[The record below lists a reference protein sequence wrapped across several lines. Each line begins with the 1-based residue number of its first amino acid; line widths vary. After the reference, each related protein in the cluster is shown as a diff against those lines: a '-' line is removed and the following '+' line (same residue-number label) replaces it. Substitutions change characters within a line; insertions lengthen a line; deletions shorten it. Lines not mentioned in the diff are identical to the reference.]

1 MSNPPAYWMLQIQ
14 LFITTKTSNMKAIII
29 VFVFFMS
36 SSCLFAQDGNKPVFA
51 VSDNLN
57 EFGDWQSTQQL
68 TVKGKENVTI
78 PMSVRH
84 KIIKKQF
91 LTCKFTV
98 EIRNDSDK
106 DIKFYYL
113 AGNSRTNYYAGS
125 AGAIREKV
133 KLKPGE
139 VKEINYPLPTK
150 NFKAADDAETCRKCK
165 ELEHLYMIGDLELN

>member
-1 MSNPPAYWMLQIQ
+1 MKKTI
-14 LFITTKTSNMKAIII
+14 ITLAFLISTFS
-29 VFVFFMS
+29 
-36 SSCLFAQDGNKPVFA
+36 LLAQDGNKPVFS

-57 EFGDWQSTQQL
+57 EFGEWQTSKQL
-68 TVKGKENVTI
+68 TVKGKEGIVI
-78 PMSVRH
+78 PISYRH
-84 KIIKKQF
+84 KVVKKF
-91 LTCKFTV
+91 ALTCKFTV

-125 AGAIREKV
+125 VRAIKEKV

-165 ELEHLYMIGDLELN
+165 ELEHLFMLGDLQLD

>member
-1 MSNPPAYWMLQIQ
+1 MKKTI
-14 LFITTKTSNMKAIII
+14 ITLAFLISTVS
-29 VFVFFMS
+29 
-36 SSCLFAQDGNKPVFA
+36 LLAQDGNKPVFS

-57 EFGDWQSTQQL
+57 EFGEWQTSKQL
-68 TVKGKENVTI
+68 TVKGKEGIII
-78 PMSVRH
+78 PISYRH
-84 KIIKKQF
+84 KVVKKF
-91 LTCKFTV
+91 ALTCKFTV

-125 AGAIREKV
+125 VGAIKEKV

-165 ELEHLYMIGDLELN
+165 ELEHLFMLGDLQLD

>member
-1 MSNPPAYWMLQIQ
+1 MKGTI
-14 LFITTKTSNMKAIII
+14 ITLAFLISTFS
-29 VFVFFMS
+29 
-36 SSCLFAQDGNKPVFA
+36 LLAQDGNKPVFS

-57 EFGDWQSTQQL
+57 EFGEWQTSKQL
-68 TVKGKENVTI
+68 TVKGKEGIII
-78 PMSVRH
+78 PISYRH
-84 KIIKKQF
+84 KVVKKF
-91 LTCKFTV
+91 ALTCKFTV

-125 AGAIREKV
+125 VGAIKEKV

-165 ELEHLYMIGDLELN
+165 ELEHLFMLGDLQLD